1 MFYILFLY
9 ILRFKNCV
17 ILREV
22 RFGPQIHFWGG
33 AYLTVLC
40 FRLNFPIE
48 LVKIRLE
55 TLLDWLSMD
64 LIISAL
70 LMYGENRGPVAV
82 IGIGNL

>member
-1 MFYILFLY
+1 M
-9 ILRFKNCV
+9 
-17 ILREV
+17 
-22 RFGPQIHFWGG
+22 
-33 AYLTVLC
+33 LC
-40 FRLNFPIE
+40 FRFNFPIE